1 MARRIARTPA
11 TPNTK
16 RCAASSPDLGY
27 YVEFIE
33 YYSQTDAVGPEQP
46 AQMREDFPIW
56 LEEIH
61 SGLDALDKN
70 PAVDPHRVALMG
82 FSLGSFLSLSTGAM
96 NPSQIAAIV
105 EYYGGLPPAL
115 QYGAKT
121 MPPTLILH
129 GDKDVLVPV
138 ADAHE
143 LDDLLTKDKRP
154 HEMKIYE
161 GANHGFN
168 FPELA
173 IWYNASATQD
183 AWTRSTKFLA
193 ANLNGNPRPLSRV
206 ASLPRP
212 TRGEVTLP
220 AAGEGPKFF
229 KFCERF
235 RMCGAT
241 DNRAAQSSLTLTLS
255 PRGARESKAEPAS
268 AMRYAPMLRCCAP
281 RVRR

>member
-1 MARRIARTPA
+1 VRSIQAACGTFAAAIFLF
-11 TPNTK
+11 
-16 RCAASSPDLGY
+16 AASSAHAGWVKGQFTSGGKPVQEYHCEPSGSGPHPAVVMLHGASIRKDAGNAEYEKMCGELADLGY

-33 YYSQTDAVGPEQP
+33 YYSQTDAVGVGRT
-46 AQMREDFPIW
+46 AQMAENFPTW

-96 NPSQIAAIV
+96 DPNQIAAIV

-115 QYGAKT
+115 RDGAKT

-143 LDDLLTKDKRP
+143 LDELLTKEKRP

-168 FPELA
+168 FPELPF
-173 IWYNASATQD
+173 WYNADDAQD
-183 AWTRSTKFLA
+183 AWNRSVKFLA
-193 ANLNGNPRPLSRV
+193 SNLNG
-206 ASLPRP
+206 
-212 TRGEVTLP
+212 GDKP
-220 AAGEGPKFF
+220 AK
-229 KFCERF
+229 
-235 RMCGAT
+235 
-241 DNRAAQSSLTLTLS
+241 
-255 PRGARESKAEPAS
+255 
-268 AMRYAPMLRCCAP
+268 
-281 RVRR
+281 